1 MWRIFLVCMS
11 MLLSGIPSHAQSV
24 IRLARIADIPD
35 QYVGGEIL
43 RAVYGHLN
51 IAVEFEDVPGKRA
64 LALSS
69 AGELDGEVHRIAN
82 LARDYPTLV
91 QISPPINYIEPSVFT
106 AALRFDVKGWN
117 SIKDYSVGIV
127 RGVGSSEAG
136 TRGMDRVTAAASL
149 ENMIRM
155 LDAGRFDLM
164 VTDLF
169 SGRVAVKKLDL
180 QSRIHSLGAPLEK
193 IYIYHYLHERHRDLA
208 GKVGS
213 VIQEMDA
220 SGELARLRER
230 LVKQVLN
237 KP

>member
-1 MWRIFLVCMS
+1 MRVT
-11 MLLSGIPSHAQSV
+11 P
-24 IRLARIADIPD
+24 
-35 QYVGGEIL
+35 
-43 RAVYGHLN
+43 
-51 IAVEFEDVPGKRA
+51 IAV
-64 LALSS
+64 
-69 AGELDGEVHRIAN
+69 
-82 LARDYPTLV
+82 
-91 QISPPINYIEPSVFT
+91 FT
-106 AALRFDVKGWN
+106 TALRFDVQGWN
-117 SIKDYSVGIV
+117 SIREYSIGIV

-169 SGRVAVKKLDL
+169 SGRVAVRKLDL
-180 QSRIHSLGAPLEK
+180 QSRISSLGAPLEK

-213 VIQEMDA
+213 VIQGMEA

-230 LVKQVLN
+230 LVKQILN
-237 KP
+237 EP